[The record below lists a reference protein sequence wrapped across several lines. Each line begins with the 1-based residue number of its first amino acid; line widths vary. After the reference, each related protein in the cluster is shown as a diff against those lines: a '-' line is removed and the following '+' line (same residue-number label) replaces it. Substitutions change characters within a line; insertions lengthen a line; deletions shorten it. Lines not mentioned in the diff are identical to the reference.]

1 MPNRL
6 TPALLGQLART
17 AREGQKR
24 SQKSIA
30 RELEVSQ
37 TTLHKMEAGHITDSK
52 HWPRLFTV
60 LGLPLSKLD
69 PIYSDIPDARAPV
82 RVLSGTGQP
91 SVTSNMVAVNVTR
104 EAHLITAINYE
115 VVEYELDGATRQ
127 GLLIT
132 WTAKNGASLVGLVDR
147 AMLPSLGEQ
156 ARRCYQELG
165 IDLAKQYA
173 SAGAD

>member
-1 MPNRL
+1 M
-6 TPALLGQLART
+6 
-17 AREGQKR
+17 
-24 SQKSIA
+24 SI
-30 RELEVSQ
+30 V
-37 TTLHKMEAGHITDSK
+37 
-52 HWPRLFTV
+52 
-60 LGLPLSKLD
+60 
-69 PIYSDIPDARAPV
+69 
-82 RVLSGTGQP
+82 SGTGQP
-91 SVTSNMVAVNVTR
+91 SVTSNFVAVNVTR